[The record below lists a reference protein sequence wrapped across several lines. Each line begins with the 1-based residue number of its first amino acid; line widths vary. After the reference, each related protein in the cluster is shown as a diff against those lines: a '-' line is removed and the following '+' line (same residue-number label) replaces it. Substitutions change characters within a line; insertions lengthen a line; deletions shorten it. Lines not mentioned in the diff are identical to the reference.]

1 VSAATASVQILPP
14 RVRVRWKIF
23 LLLAAFGLV
32 GFLQR
37 NNVPVAG
44 YRMMPDLSLS
54 QMQLGWMVTA
64 FIAGYTIMQFP
75 GGLLGQRFGARIMM
89 VAISVIA
96 VLATLTTPV
105 APLLLKGTA
114 LFAILVGA
122 QFVLG
127 LAQGPIFPV
136 STGVFEAWFRTD
148 KWSLV
153 QGMQSMGADL
163 GGALAPPLI
172 AWLMTIL
179 DWQQALAWTVVPA
192 VVVIAVWA
200 WYGRNT
206 PAEHPSVG
214 AAELAELDAPVPGQV
229 QRTLPWRDALAL
241 LGNRDVL
248 LLTFSYLL
256 MNYVFYLLSTWVFL
270 YLVQERGFAMLEGG
284 WLASTPPF
292 AAAIG
297 AGVGGKLGSML
308 QTRYGV
314 RTGLRIVPL
323 IALPAA
329 AVLQYVAIDAPN
341 GYVAVAAI
349 ALGFAAVELTEG
361 PFWAATMHVAR
372 EDSMTACGLLNTGGN
387 LGGLIGTPIVAYL
400 SGHHAWNTT
409 FLLGAACAVASG
421 AAWLLIDPTRR
432 AVPAPSA
439 TS

>member
-1 VSAATASVQILPP
+1 M
-14 RVRVRWKIF
+14 
-23 LLLAAFGLV
+23 GL
-32 GFLQR
+32 
-37 NNVPVAG
+37 
-44 YRMMPDLSLS
+44 
-54 QMQLGWMVTA
+54 QLGA
-64 FIAGYTIMQFP
+64 
-75 GGLLGQRFGARIMM
+75 
-89 VAISVIA
+89 A
-96 VLATLTTPV
+96 V
-105 APLLLKGTA
+105 
-114 LFAILVGA
+114 
-122 QFVLG
+122 
-127 LAQGPIFPV
+127 
-136 STGVFEAWFRTD
+136 
-148 KWSLV
+148 
-153 QGMQSMGADL
+153 M
-163 GGALAPPLI
+163 PPLI
-172 AWLMTIL
+172 TWLMDAF
-179 DWQQALAWTVVPA
+179 DWQRALLWSALPA
-192 VVVIAVWA
+192 LLLIGAWA

>member
-1 VSAATASVQILPP
+1 
-14 RVRVRWKIF
+14 
-23 LLLAAFGLV
+23 
-32 GFLQR
+32 
-37 NNVPVAG
+37 
-44 YRMMPDLSLS
+44 
-54 QMQLGWMVTA
+54 
-64 FIAGYTIMQFP
+64 
-75 GGLLGQRFGARIMM
+75 
-89 VAISVIA
+89 
-96 VLATLTTPV
+96 
-105 APLLLKGTA
+105 
-114 LFAILVGA
+114 
-122 QFVLG
+122 
-127 LAQGPIFPV
+127 
-136 STGVFEAWFRTD
+136 
-148 KWSLV
+148 
-153 QGMQSMGADL
+153 
-163 GGALAPPLI
+163 
-172 AWLMTIL
+172 
-179 DWQQALAWTVVPA
+179 
-192 VVVIAVWA
+192 
-200 WYGRNT
+200 
-206 PAEHPSVG
+206 
-214 AAELAELDAPVPGQV
+214 
-229 QRTLPWRDALAL
+229 
-241 LGNRDVL
+241 
-248 LLTFSYLL
+248 